1 MRTVL
6 AVLLSLSAW
15 AAAAAS
21 LEEDVQKY
29 VAIFSGDKSGHVKAA
44 QSLQW
49 VGISDT
55 RVFDVVEQRLKADAD
70 AVRDDRVEKDRAAW
84 YIRALGW
91 SGNRK
96 YEPTISSFQGDRTY
110 ERYAKGALAEMP
122 RYQKWN
128 PIISNRATFDAKL
141 NDDANRVMNMLVSDD
156 LELKLLATKRI
167 LNGKHQEEP
176 LLDRLAQE
184 AKARYPQGGDAE
196 TTEAV
201 ASMLRAL
208 GSSRNP
214 KYVALLEEVVASS
227 SDRKI
232 RNGAAAGLRYYR

>member
-6 AVLLSLSAW
+6 AVLLSLSVSGAV
-15 AAAAAS
+15 AAS

-29 VAIFSGDKSGHVKAA
+29 VGIFSGDKSGHVSGA

-55 RVFDVVEQRLKADAD
+55 RVFDLVEQRLKADAD
-70 AVRDDRVEKDRAAW
+70 AVRNDRAEKDRAAW

-91 SGNRK
+91 SGDRK
-96 YEPTISSFQGDRTY
+96 YEPTLSSFLGDRTY
-110 ERYAKGALAEMP
+110 ERYAKSAIEEMR

-128 PIISNRATFDAKL
+128 PIISNRATFDPKL
-141 NDDANRVMNMLVSDD
+141 SDDANRVMNMLVSDD
-156 LELKLLATKRI
+156 LQLKVLATKRI
-167 LNGKHQEEP
+167 LNGQHREEP
-176 LLDRLAQE
+176 LLERLAQE
-184 AKARYPQGGDAE
+184 AKAGYTKGGDAE
-196 TTEAV
+196 TTEAT

-214 KYVALLEEVVASS
+214 KYVALLEDAAKS